1 MSSANNNS
9 FTSFPIWIP
18 FISFSSLIAMARI
31 PKTMFNKSGKSGYHC
46 FFPDL
51 SRSAFSF
58 SLLKMMLA
66 VGLSIFFFFY
76 VEVGSLYAYFLEG
89 FFLKIINGCW
99 VFSKASSASAQWSYG
114 FYSLICECGVCV
126 TLIDSWVIEESL
138 CPWNK
143 SNLIVIYD
151 PFNELLDSVC

>member
-1 MSSANNNS
+1 MLRLV
-9 FTSFPIWIP
+9 P
-18 FISFSSLIAMARI
+18 SLLTFW
-31 PKTMFNKSGKSGYHC
+31 K
-46 FFPDL
+46 DL
-51 SRSAFSF
+51 SKMNVELCQE
-58 SLLKMMLA
+58 LLLH
-66 VGLSIFFFFY
+66 L
-76 VEVGSLYAYFLEG
+76 LR
-89 FFLKIINGCW
+89 
-99 VFSKASSASAQWSYG
+99 WSYG